1 MESDMAEK
9 LGKIV
14 ATMNNKDYP
23 SASAIHTGLVNS
35 VWKEHKDW
43 LKGIKLLIQ
52 MSAKAVQSSKSQ
64 AQWAI

>member
-1 MESDMAEK
+1 MAEK
-9 LGKIV
+9 VGQIV
-14 ATMNNKDYP
+14 ATMKNKDYP

-52 MSAKAVQSSKSQ
+52 MSAKAV
-64 AQWAI
+64 